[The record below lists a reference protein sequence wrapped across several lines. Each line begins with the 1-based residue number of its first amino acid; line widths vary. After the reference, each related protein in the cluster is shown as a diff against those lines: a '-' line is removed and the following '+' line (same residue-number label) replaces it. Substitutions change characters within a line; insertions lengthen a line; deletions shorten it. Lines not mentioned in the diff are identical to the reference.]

1 MTKNVD
7 TVEPV
12 NGYFGPGKS
21 RSAAELARSMPA
33 IRASKQTTAR
43 GRIAA
48 SKTKKTR
55 AIPMAPT
62 PERLAKGDM
71 TVRGGV
77 YRALPV
83 HEQLRDQGAL
93 ALPKDDASAKKVTE
107 SPTNQLYAK
116 SKFDHDARTNEAMF
130 QAAEK
135 LRRHF
140 DGCAIGVKAQDLNRI
155 ISSGASD
162 DLTQEEAWVHH
173 FDTFRT
179 ACKLMGWSEA
189 NPYRGAGRIVVAVV
203 CYEMTVTEAAVA
215 HIGAGRTE
223 VVKGQGMDRLREG
236 LFALATHWRML

>member
-1 MTKNVD
+1 MTKKLD
-7 TVEPV
+7 AVEPV
-12 NGYFGPGKS
+12 SGFFGPGKS
-21 RSAAELARSMPA
+21 RSAAELARSIPA

-43 GRIAA
+43 SRIAA
-48 SKTKKTR
+48 SKSKKAR
-55 AIPMAPT
+55 ALPMAPT

-77 YRALPV
+77 FRALPV

-93 ALPKDDASAKKVTE
+93 AFPKDEGSAGKVTE
-107 SPTNQLYAK
+107 PPVNQLYAK

-140 DGCAIGVKAQDLNRI
+140 EGCMIGVKAQDLNKI
-155 ISSGASD
+155 ISSGGSN

-173 FDTFRT
+173 FDTFRI
-179 ACKLMGWSEA
+179 ACKLMGWSES
-189 NPYRGAGRIVVAVV
+189 NPHRGAGRIVVAVV
-203 CYEMTVTEAAVA
+203 CYEQTVTDAAMA

-236 LFALATHWRML
+236 LFALATHWRMI